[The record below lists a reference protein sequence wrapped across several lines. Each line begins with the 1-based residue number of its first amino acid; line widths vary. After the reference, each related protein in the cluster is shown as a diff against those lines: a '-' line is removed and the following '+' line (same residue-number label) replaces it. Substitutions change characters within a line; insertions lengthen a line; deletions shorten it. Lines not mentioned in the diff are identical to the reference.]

1 MMTRVPFLVRICKQ
15 GFLRFS
21 AVGLVSFPSFRV
33 GFFCCDNMSL
43 HFADC
48 FVEFFHASVALCV
61 LAAEVFAYVYV
72 AALHFQSV

>member
-1 MMTRVPFLVRICKQ
+1 MTVRVIFLLRICQQ

-61 LAAEVFAYVYV
+61 FAAEVFAYVYV

>member
-1 MMTRVPFLVRICKQ
+1 
-15 GFLRFS
+15 
-21 AVGLVSFPSFRV
+21 
-33 GFFCCDNMSL
+33 MSL

-48 FVEFFHASVALCV
+48 FVEFFHASVVLCV

>member
-1 MMTRVPFLVRICKQ
+1 
-15 GFLRFS
+15 
-21 AVGLVSFPSFRV
+21 
-33 GFFCCDNMSL
+33 MSL

-48 FVEFFHASVALCV
+48 FVEFFMSSVALCV